1 MPKKTIKIVVEGG
14 NVKPG
19 PPLAPT
25 LSQYKLNIGEVVKK
39 INDATSQFKGMSV
52 PVNIDIDTDTKAFEI
67 SVGIPTTTSLLLKKA
82 GAQEPSGDPAHKK
95 IGNVSMDDV
104 VDVALMKKP
113 SMTSKSLKSSVKS
126 ILGTAKSIGLT
137 VENKDPKDLVKEID
151 EGKYDDLLSKYE
163 EKWNKGA

>member
-1 MPKKTIKIVVEGG
+1 
-14 NVKPG
+14 
-19 PPLAPT
+19 
-25 LSQYKLNIGEVVKK
+25 
-39 INDATSQFKGMSV
+39 
-52 PVNIDIDTDTKAFEI
+52 
-67 SVGIPTTTSLLLKKA
+67 LKKA

-113 SMTSKSLKSSVKS
+113 SMTSRSLKSSVKS

-137 VENKDPKDLVKEID
+137 VENKDPKDLVKEVD